1 MHDSVNVLLYKQ
13 YLKKRKADATTFII
27 IIVHSLVFEGER
39 ANVLQCVEHTIMF
52 K

>member
-27 IIVHSLVFEGER
+27 IIVHSLVFEGGKGK
-39 ANVLQCVEHTIMF
+39 CITMC
-52 K
+52 